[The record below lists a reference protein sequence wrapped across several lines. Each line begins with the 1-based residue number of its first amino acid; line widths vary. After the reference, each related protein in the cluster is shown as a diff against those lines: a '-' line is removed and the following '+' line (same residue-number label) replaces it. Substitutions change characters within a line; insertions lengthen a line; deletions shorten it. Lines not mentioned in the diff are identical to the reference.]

1 MQGILDK
8 FNAANT
14 KEAREN
20 ALQTAGEFLNDRV
33 TAIQQKRDQLLG
45 SMSPNTSLLT
55 QASQN
60 TLKSLY
66 KRAGRGSPDL
76 APVGSTLGYVP
87 VAGDALKTSPGV
99 ASSGSALDAIMSQ
112 YGGR

>member
-33 TAIQQKRDQLLG
+33 TAIQ
-45 SMSPNTSLLT
+45 
-55 QASQN
+55 
-60 TLKSLY
+60 
-66 KRAGRGSPDL
+66 
-76 APVGSTLGYVP
+76 
-87 VAGDALKTSPGV
+87 
-99 ASSGSALDAIMSQ
+99 
-112 YGGR
+112 